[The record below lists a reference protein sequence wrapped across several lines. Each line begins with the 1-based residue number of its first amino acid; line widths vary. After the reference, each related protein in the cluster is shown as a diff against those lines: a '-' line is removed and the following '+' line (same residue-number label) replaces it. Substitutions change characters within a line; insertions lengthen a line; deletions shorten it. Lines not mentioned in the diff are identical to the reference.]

1 MIIPADD
8 GGPESRRSLP
18 RIPGAT
24 VARLPVY
31 LRALLEAQE
40 HHTAMLSSEL
50 LADRTGV
57 NAAQVRKDLSH
68 LGSYGTRG
76 VGYDV
81 EFLVRQISRQLGLN
95 QDHRVAL
102 VGVGNLGQALAHYH
116 GFPARG
122 FRITA
127 AFDADP
133 AKMGL
138 AIGDTQVCPVED
150 LVDVVRAQGVAIA
163 IITTPPHVA
172 QDVADRLVSAGVTSI
187 LNFAPTM
194 IKVPAHVAL
203 RKVDLAV
210 ELQILSFYQ
219 QRSSGLFDAPVDD
232 GGRDVAVANAAV
244 LGTVA
249 YPEAAVV
256 GAAAVGI
263 AANAMP
269 A

>member
-1 MIIPADD
+1 VVSPADED
-8 GGPESRRSLP
+8 RPEAQRSVARVP
-18 RIPGAT
+18 EAT

-31 LRALLEAQE
+31 LRALLEAKE
-40 HHTAMLSSEL
+40 HHTATLSSEL
-50 LADRTGV
+50 LAARTGV

-81 EFLVRQISRQLGLN
+81 AFLIRQITRHLVLN

-133 AKMGL
+133 AKVGL
-138 AIGDTQVCPVED
+138 SIGETQVRPVDE
-150 LVDVVRAQGVAIA
+150 LVDVVRSQQVTIA
-163 IITTPPHVA
+163 IITTPPQVA
-172 QDVADRLVSAGVTSI
+172 QDVADHLVSAGVTSI

-194 IKVPAHVAL
+194 IKAPPHVAL
-203 RKVDLAV
+203 RKVDLAI

-219 QRSSGLFDAPVDD
+219 QRSAASCDPAVDAAVDALPVDASPVD
-232 GGRDVAVANAAV
+232 ALPVDA
-244 LGTVA
+244 L
-249 YPEAAVV
+249 
-256 GAAAVGI
+256 
-263 AANAMP
+263 P